1 MKISNKMLFGYI
13 IGGILVIILSPFV
26 IYMAS
31 NVLDK
36 LYKIELLQN
45 DVFRWSIIVF
55 LMISGFIFGIWSIV
69 IQNIVGQ
76 GGPVEALNIEISPK
90 TRNLVVTGPY
100 KYSRNPML
108 FGTFLAYCAGAV
120 FINSINAMLLVLL
133 FILIMLLIIVKNEEK
148 RLVKDFGK
156 EYEEYRK
163 RTSILFPWF
172 NKKSDE

>member
-100 KYSRNPML
+100 KYSR
-108 FGTFLAYCAGAV
+108 
-120 FINSINAMLLVLL
+120 
-133 FILIMLLIIVKNEEK
+133 
-148 RLVKDFGK
+148 
-156 EYEEYRK
+156 
-163 RTSILFPWF
+163 
-172 NKKSDE
+172 